1 LDTQSSQAKNTSLF
15 SFAQNIGLTNAIIF
29 IVVVVGYLFTA
40 PPVSVSGFS
49 ERLRLIV
56 ADIGAVIPAA
66 FFVTFAIDVGGSLL
80 MLFWNL
86 MKRELNK
93 HDAKLIEQGKAEG
106 IEQGKAEGI
115 EQGKAEAY
123 QQVAEWNTRRLEAAA
138 KGVPFEEPPPTQN
151 GDQPNP

>member
-1 LDTQSSQAKNTSLF
+1 
-15 SFAQNIGLTNAIIF
+15 
-29 IVVVVGYLFTA
+29 
-40 PPVSVSGFS
+40 
-49 ERLRLIV
+49 
-56 ADIGAVIPAA
+56 
-66 FFVTFAIDVGGSLL
+66 

-93 HDAKLIEQGKAEG
+93 HDAKLIEQGKAEGIEQGKAEG

>member
-1 LDTQSSQAKNTSLF
+1 MDTQSSQAKNTSLF

-106 IEQGKAEGI
+106 IEQGKAE
-115 EQGKAEAY
+115 AY